1 MTLDTDGCR
10 VNGAADKQELEDMEC
25 EDTSCTMFP
34 DDDSNQIL
42 PVEQFF
48 GNLDVVQVR
57 FFFSAYEHILK
68 RGFVAPGRVAEL
80 VLHPGT
86 ELNITTSIKEKKSAL
101 V

>member
-57 FFFSAYEHILK
+57 FF
-68 RGFVAPGRVAEL
+68 GRLLAHFKMQL
-80 VLHPGT
+80 
-86 ELNITTSIKEKKSAL
+86 
-101 V
+101 